1 MQKLAGAQKL
11 NSYADAHC
19 QHGRSYF
26 LFGSTRSRPERSQRV
41 NVISPIPTTRLGSE
55 KRSTLHLPWLTYTTV
70 FWGAEEHATMAEL
83 VWHLSTV
90 GPARPG
96 GLAPHPGNP
105 HKLRC
110 ELVPE
115 DEDGLGAQAC
125 RRSRCQACAARVA
138 WHIAVAAH
146 LLPTRGG
153 KTRLRCHPAPRTKH
167 TPTAHLPAVRPTT
180 RLMVIDGRTTRGS
193 DLDRQHKLGEPTM
206 SRQSHQ

>member
-1 MQKLAGAQKL
+1 
-11 NSYADAHC
+11 
-19 QHGRSYF
+19 
-26 LFGSTRSRPERSQRV
+26 
-41 NVISPIPTTRLGSE
+41 
-55 KRSTLHLPWLTYTTV
+55 
-70 FWGAEEHATMAEL
+70 MAEL

-96 GLAPHPGNP
+96 GLAPHPDNP

-153 KTRLRCHPAPRTKH
+153 KTRLRCHPAPRKLLRRSPARTGCEFDGRRCQAQRSAAY
-167 TPTAHLPAVRPTT
+167 PRPRLLPDRMLNGRSSNRNGLSYSDRVRLRPGPARAATTVARWQNRLCRITRGGVPRPRPTF
-180 RLMVIDGRTTRGS
+180 V
-193 DLDRQHKLGEPTM
+193 
-206 SRQSHQ
+206 SRPQPP